1 MSTDGGLARVL
12 AMRCGRFHCALLVCS
27 GALVLSCQSPAAPTP
42 AAPGNAAKP
51 AMPSPTPPPTATS
64 KTFEEDVA
72 FLNKYA
78 PLKVLSSDNG
88 ARIAIS
94 GEYQARVMTSAVGA
108 GKPSLGF
115 INRQFIEAGQVG
127 TAFDNYGGEDRFW
140 LGPEG
145 GQFGL
150 YFPASKPFSF
160 EFWQTPHELQEGAW
174 QSRAESP
181 TSITYAR
188 AFSVTNYEQRT
199 FDVEVERKLTLLS
212 AEQASKNLGTT
223 LPASLRWVGF
233 SSENKLTNK
242 GGAPWQEASGLLSVW
257 ILGMFAPVP
266 GTQVIVP
273 FETRATGEIV
283 NDRYFGKV
291 PADRLL
297 VNEQKGF
304 LAFRADGQY
313 RSKIGLGPGRAKRAL
328 GSYSEPAQLL
338 TLVLYTKPSAATRY
352 VNSMWERQTAP
363 YAGDVLNSYND
374 GPPAPG
380 KPPLGGFYEIESS
393 SPAAALA
400 PGESLTHEHQT
411 YHFTG
416 PRADLEALAQQVL
429 GVSLSD
435 LPR

>member
-1 MSTDGGLARVL
+1 MAKVRAVTKGWVRSLLLASAGVL
-12 AMRCGRFHCALLVCS
+12 ALA
-27 GALVLSCQSPAAPTP
+27 CQSPAAPRT
-42 AAPGNAAKP
+42 AAKP
-51 AMPSPTPPPTATS
+51 TMPAPSPPSPPS
-64 KTFEEDVA
+64 GKTFEEDVA
-72 FLNKYA
+72 FLSKHG
-78 PLKVLSSDNG
+78 PVKVLIAANG
-88 ARIAIS
+88 GRIAIS
-94 GEYQARVMTSAVGA
+94 SQYQARVMTSAVGA

-115 INRQFIEAGQVG
+115 INRPFIEAGQTG

-150 YFPASKPFSF
+150 YFPPSKPFEF

-174 QSRAESP
+174 QARDESP
-181 TSITYAR
+181 PSVTYVH
-188 AFSVTNYEQRT
+188 AFSVTNYERRVFQLEVART
-199 FDVEVERKLTLLS
+199 VSLLS
-212 AEQASKNLGTT
+212 AEQAAEQLGMP
-223 LPASLRWVGF
+223 LPASLSFVAF
-233 SSENKLTNK
+233 STRNKLTNA
-242 GGAPWQEASGLLSVW
+242 GRDAWQESSGLLSVW

-273 FETRATGEIV
+273 FETAGNGEIV

-291 PADRLL
+291 PAERLQ
-297 VNEQKGF
+297 VNPQKGF

-313 RSKIGLGPGRAKRAL
+313 RSKIGLGPARAKRAL

-338 TLVLYTKPSAATRY
+338 TLVLYTKPSGATRY

-363 YAGDVLNSYND
+363 YAGDVINSYND

-400 PGESLTHEHQT
+400 PGESLEHEHQT
-411 YHFTG
+411 YHFSG
-416 PRADLEALAQQVL
+416 PRADLEALARQVL
-429 GVSLSD
+429 GVSLAD
-435 LPR
+435 LPP